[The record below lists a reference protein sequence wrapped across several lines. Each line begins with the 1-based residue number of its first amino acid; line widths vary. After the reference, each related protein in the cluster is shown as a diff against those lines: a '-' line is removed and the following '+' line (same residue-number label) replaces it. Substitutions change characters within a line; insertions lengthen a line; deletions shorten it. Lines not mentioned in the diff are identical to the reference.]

1 LLSPD
6 FWLKFGL
13 MKTMLAAISATIL
26 LVSCVPSTPQA
37 RIQQSP
43 RMFHSL
49 NAKDRALVERGVI
62 ARGMSPDAVYIA
74 WGTPSNTFM
83 GSYKGK
89 DSERWDYAAARP
101 VYSSTFYST
110 FGFGGYG
117 YGGHG
122 RYGHHYSGI
131 GYGVAPEISYVPTHV
146 ASVWFVNHRVDSWE
160 RAR

>member
-1 LLSPD
+1 
-6 FWLKFGL
+6 

-26 LVSCVPSTPQA
+26 LVSCVPSTPQG

-43 RMFHSL
+43 QMFHSL
-49 NAKDRALVERGVI
+49 SAKDRALSERGQL

-83 GSYKGK
+83 GYYKGQA
-89 DSERWDYAAARP
+89 SERWDYAASRP
-101 VYSSTFYST
+101 VYSSTFFSSY
-110 FGFGGYG
+110 GYG
-117 YGGHG
+117 YGGGYG

-131 GYGVAPEISYVPTHV
+131 GYGFGPEISYVPTHV

>member
-1 LLSPD
+1 
-6 FWLKFGL
+6 

-43 RMFHSL
+43 RVFHSL
-49 NAKDRALVERGVI
+49 SANDRALVERGQL

-89 DSERWDYAAARP
+89 ASERWDYSGARP
-101 VYSSTFYST
+101 VYSSTFFSSY
-110 FGFGGYG
+110 GYG
-117 YGGHG
+117 YGCGHGHG

-131 GYGVAPEISYVPTHV
+131 GYGFGPEISYVPTHV

>member
-1 LLSPD
+1 
-6 FWLKFGL
+6 

-37 RIQQSP
+37 RIKESP

-49 NAKDRALVERGVI
+49 SAKDRSLVERGQL
-62 ARGMSPDAVYIA
+62 ARGMSPDAVYLA

-89 DSERWDYAAARP
+89 ASERWDYAGARP
-101 VYSSTFYST
+101 VYSNTF
-110 FGFGGYG
+110 FGTYGYG
-117 YGGHG
+117 YGGGYG
-122 RYGHHYSGI
+122 RYGRRYSGI
-131 GYGVAPEISYVPTHV
+131 GYGFGPEISYVPTHV